1 MTLDIAKLG
10 GSKSAFPKNLRNAP
24 ASADTPPHWADFYQL
39 PVEND
44 IIAGTE
50 WVYGLWA
57 VLHRT
62 APPSYCAS
70 GSLDKSAREL
80 CALLTQSSAGDKSI
94 LFKLIITAH
103 IRTKTFHAIY
113 DILECQGYLQSVCP
127 GLIDDILQEIKSCE
141 ADNVT
146 FSVDLRRRCKV
157 AGPDLERKMSMLQK
171 VVIRQHRNLNLK
183 NHARFLNCLLRG
195 MLTLAF
201 VFALLVFALTFVG
214 IAPDSRFLNFFSPIL
229 PMCPGLVMM
238 TSNASSYACSVVS
251 QVDTMN
257 TDAFKLIWAV
267 RDMTGLLAL
276 IAESDSLPLT
286 DSLRTSRFIKAFRTS
301 FLEGRSVLLG
311 LRQFLQEL
319 PDWRDKDFAAHYWD
333 ECEHANADDSSD
345 APQASQPTG

>member
-1 MTLDIAKLG
+1 MTLDIAKLE
-10 GSKSAFPKNLRNAP
+10 GSKSAFPKKFRNTP

-44 IIAGTE
+44 IIVGTE
-50 WVYGLWA
+50 WIYYLWA

-62 APPSYCAS
+62 ASPSYCAS
-70 GSLDKSAREL
+70 GALDKTAREL
-80 CALLTQSSAGDKSI
+80 CALLTQSGAGDKSI
-94 LFKLIITAH
+94 PFKLIITAH

-113 DILECQGYLQSVCP
+113 DMLECQGYLQSVCP
-127 GLIDDILQEIKSCE
+127 GLIDDILQEIQASE
-141 ADNVT
+141 SDNVT
-146 FSVDLRRRCKV
+146 FSVDLRRRCKI
-157 AGPDLERKMSMLQK
+157 AGPILEHKMSTLQR

-183 NHARFLNCLLRG
+183 NHARFLKCLLRG

-201 VFALLVFALTFVG
+201 VFALLVFALSFVG

-257 TDAFKLIWAV
+257 TDALKLIWAV

-286 DSLRTSRFIKAFRTS
+286 DASRASRFIKAFRTS
-301 FLEGRSVLLG
+301 FLGDRSLLSK
-311 LRQFLQEL
+311 LRRFLQEL
-319 PDWRDKDFAAHYWD
+319 PDWHDKDFAAHYWD
-333 ECEHANADDSSD
+333 DCKRASANDGGD
-345 APQASQPTG
+345 APQPTA